1 MMEATVIATRR
12 TLVALGAAPDPE
24 RKTHKIVNL
33 KYRLVGASS
42 AHFLLKSSHVM
53 EFWILRSGFRIP
65 GTGFQFLSVEP
76 GLVSAIP
83 NFLSCIPD
91 SKAQYS

>member
-1 MMEATVIATRR
+1 
-12 TLVALGAAPDPE
+12 
-24 RKTHKIVNL
+24 
-33 KYRLVGASS
+33 
-42 AHFLLKSSHVM
+42 M

-76 GLVSAIP
+76 GLVSAVP

-91 SKAQYS
+91 SKAQYSWFSQIPKSGSISWGDLETWINIPRSIY